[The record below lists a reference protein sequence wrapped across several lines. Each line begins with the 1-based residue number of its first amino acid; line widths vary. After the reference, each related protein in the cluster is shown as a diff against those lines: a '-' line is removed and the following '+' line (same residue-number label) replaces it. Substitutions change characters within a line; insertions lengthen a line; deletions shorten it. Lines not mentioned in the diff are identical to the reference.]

1 MTTPPSPTDR
11 RLRAD
16 ARRNRE
22 RILEAARAACAQYGP
37 AVQMDDV
44 AARAGVGVGTV
55 YRHFATKD
63 ALMEALVAEKIRIF
77 AEYAREAM
85 DVDDP
90 WEAFAGLLRRHAEL
104 MAADAGLRQAVI
116 TTGAVVDVAQE
127 ERAELEALGAQLIA
141 RGKAAGVIRDD
152 LEIEDIPVVMSGLC
166 GSMSN
171 PGFDWRRHLELVLDG
186 LRARG

>member
-116 TTGAVVDVAQE
+116 MTGAVVDVAQE
-127 ERAELEALGAQLIA
+127 ERAELETLGAQLIA

-171 PGFDWRRHLELVLDG
+171 PEFDWRRHLGLVLDG

>member
-63 ALMEALVAEKIRIF
+63 ALMEALVAEKIRTF
-77 AEYAREAM
+77 AQYAREAM
-85 DVDDP
+85 EVEDP
-90 WEAFAGLLRRHAEL
+90 WEAFAGLLRRDAEL

-116 TTGAVVDVAQE
+116 MTGAVVDVAQE

-141 RGKAAGVIRDD
+141 RGQAAGVIRDD
-152 LEIEDIPVVMSGLC
+152 LGIEDIPMVMSGLC

-171 PGFDWRRHLELVLDG
+171 PEFDWRRHLELVLDG
-186 LRARG
+186 LRARA